1 MSITAQFFTA
11 YFNGGTNAHLCLWTK
26 QDKQSYSFSLEVDP
40 SDSITAAVE
49 KALELEQ
56 SGKDVYFC
64 VTPSRVPHRGS
75 TRSKEA
81 DATALVA
88 LWADVDLKSG
98 VHHSGKNYPSSK
110 DDVDKAFNDLP
121 TPSVIIHSGGGLHY
135 YWFLDVPMVL
145 STEDNLRL
153 AKALSAN
160 WQQVLRTALKS
171 HGYDMDSTADLAR
184 LLRVPGTQNYKDASN
199 PKPVE
204 VLHSSETRYSL
215 SVFEGLIEQKIA
227 QVEPSPASPSAPAV
241 TGFASIPLC
250 RCAFLQHCQKNATTL
265 SEPDWHAMVSN
276 LALCADG
283 DAIIHE
289 LSQPYPGYSN
299 EETQKKIDTA
309 RTEQKPITCEY
320 IKGELGFGECKNCPV
335 KAPIGW
341 ASSQVGQATDRVL
354 CFMELEQDVR
364 TVTNHSIPDEVKK
377 SLALLQLKNFVGCNT
392 LLQRLREQFPQI
404 ALRSFRAELTA
415 YTREIEAALDAKCN
429 EEAVIALEAA
439 AGYKVAI
446 PKGYA
451 FTDRGIELCS
461 TKGRKIVLPQVVI
474 VSRVYKS
481 PLGDRAEVLYN
492 RGAGYETMLVAR
504 KTLANASELIQ
515 LSAHGLL
522 VDSSTALSAVS
533 YFTAFFLANEGHF
546 PVLKGTPSLGW
557 QPDGS
562 FLPGLSSSRL
572 LKEDSVWDE
581 TSSLAGNGTVAAW
594 SDAMRPL
601 RAFMGARL
609 AMAASFA
616 APLIHLLGER
626 TFLVHLWGPSR
637 SGKTA
642 SQMAALSMW
651 LQPSANMISFN
662 ATAVAMEVKLG
673 YLKNLPFL
681 INERQQAGSNQQF
694 LDKIVYMLG
703 EGQGRARGTK
713 NGGLRR
719 VHSWQ
724 TTIITSGEHP
734 LTSDSSAEG
743 TRTRTLEIF
752 SETFI
757 GDDALASSMYSI
769 AEEQYGTAGVFS
781 LAYVL
786 DHLEDVRQEYAR
798 RKQEISQQH
807 PGLLG
812 SYYGYSAVL
821 ATADRLL
828 GEILYGESTE
838 AAEENAQ
845 ALIEHIVASISTPV
859 PEHQRAY
866 EYLQDWV
873 AANERRFTIDGNPS
887 AGWHEGTDLY
897 FLPASFN
904 AVLVEGNFHPGRIRR
919 DFAQEGL
926 IRRGQ
931 HEFTVTRTN
940 PHSDRMTRVLH
951 LPSFFSNSP
960 DAVTFI
966 ESQIHSA
973 ALETENQELPV
984 IPSDSAVDPLMN

>member
-1 MSITAQFFTA
+1 MSSAAPFLSA
-11 YFNGGTNAHLCLWTK
+11 YFQGITDSHLCLWTK
-26 QDKQSYSFSLEVDP
+26 QDKQSYSFPLKA
-40 SDSITAAVE
+40 DSNVSIAAAME
-49 KALELEQ
+49 RAQHLDQER
-56 SGKDVYFC
+56 KDVYFC
-64 VTPSRVPHRGS
+64 LMPSRSPQHGS

-88 LWADVDLKSG
+88 LWADVDLANG
-98 VHHSGKNYPSSK
+98 VHPSGKKYPSSK
-110 DDVDKAFNDLP
+110 DDVDKAFHDLP
-121 TPSVIIHSGGGLHY
+121 VPTFIIHSGGGFHY
-135 YWFLDVPMVL
+135 YWLLDVPMVI
-145 STEDNLRL
+145 SNEEELRL
-153 AKALSAN
+153 AKKLSSN
-160 WQQVLRTALKS
+160 WQQVLRTALNS
-171 HGYDMDSTADLAR
+171 LGYAMDSTADLAR
-184 LLRVPGTQNYKDASN
+184 ILRVPGTQNYKDASN

-204 VLHSSETRYSL
+204 VLYSSETRYSR

-227 QVEPSPASPSAPAV
+227 QAEASSASLSA
-241 TGFASIPLC
+241 TTAAGFAAIPLR
-250 RCAFLQHCQKNATTL
+250 RCVFVQHCQKNALTL

-276 LALCADG
+276 LAMCADG

-289 LSQPYPGYSN
+289 LSQPYPRYSN

-341 ASSQVGQATDRVL
+341 ASSQVGQATDSVL

-377 SLALLQLKNFVGCNT
+377 SLALLQLKNLVGCNT
-392 LLQRLREQFPQI
+392 LIQRLHEQFPQI
-404 ALRSFRAELTA
+404 ALRSFRAELNA
-415 YTREIEAALDAKCN
+415 YTRELEAALDAKYN
-429 EEAVIALEAA
+429 EEAAIALEAA

-461 TKGRKIVLPQVVI
+461 TKGRRVVLPQVVI

-522 VDSSTALSAVS
+522 VDSSTALSAAS

-562 FLPGLSSSRL
+562 FLPGLSPARL

-616 APLIHLLGER
+616 APLVHLLEER

-637 SGKTA
+637 GGKTA

-651 LQPSANMISFN
+651 LKPSTNIVSFN
-662 ATAVAMEVKLG
+662 ATAVALEVNLG
-673 YLKNLPFL
+673 YLKNLPFM

-703 EGQGRARGTK
+703 EGQGRARGTRS
-713 NGGLRR
+713 GGLRR

-724 TTIITSGEHP
+724 TIIITSGEHP
-734 LTSDSSAEG
+734 LTNDSSAEG

-752 SETFI
+752 SENFI

-769 AEEQYGTAGVFS
+769 TEEQYGTAGVFA

-786 DHLEDVRQEYAR
+786 DHLEEVRQEYAR

-812 SYYGYSAVL
+812 SYYGYSAIL

-838 AAEENAQ
+838 AAEESAQ
-845 ALIEHIVASISTPV
+845 ALIEHIIASISTPV

-873 AANERRFTIDGNPS
+873 AANERRFTYEGNPS
-887 AGWHEGTDLY
+887 AGWYEGPNLY

-904 AVLVEGNFHPGRIRR
+904 EVLTAGEFHPARIRR

-926 IRRGQ
+926 IRRGPN
-931 HEFTVTRTN
+931 EFTVTRTN

-951 LPSFFSNSP
+951 LPNFLN
-960 DAVTFI
+960 I
-966 ESQIHSA
+966 
-973 ALETENQELPV
+973 TENEFESRILSDTPEAPL
-984 IPSDSAVDPLMN
+984 IPEEAAPDSLMN

>member
-1 MSITAQFFTA
+1 MSSTAPFFTA
-11 YFNGGTNAHLCLWTK
+11 YFKGVTNCHLCLWTK
-26 QDKQSYSFSLEVDP
+26 QDKQSYSFSLEADP

-56 SGKDVYFC
+56 EGKDVYFC

-88 LWADVDLKSG
+88 LWADIDLADG
-98 VHHSGKNYPSSK
+98 VHNSGKKYPSSK
-110 DDVDKAFNDLP
+110 DDVDKAFHDLP
-121 TPSVIIHSGGGLHY
+121 NPTFIIHSGGGFHY
-135 YWFLDVPMVL
+135 YWLLEVPMVI
-145 STEDNLRL
+145 SNEDELRL
-153 AKALSAN
+153 AKELSSK
-160 WQQVLRTALKS
+160 WQQVLRAALKS

-184 LLRVPGTQNYKDASN
+184 LLRVPGTRNHKDAAN

-204 VLHSSETRYSL
+204 VLYSSDTRYACSTFEELIIQMGVQAKAAPSL
-215 SVFEGLIEQKIA
+215 
-227 QVEPSPASPSAPAV
+227 PSASKAAC
-241 TGFASIPLC
+241 FAAIPLR
-250 RCAFLQHCQKNATTL
+250 RCAFIQHCQQNAAIL
-265 SEPDWHAMVSN
+265 SEPDWHAMISN
-276 LALCADG
+276 LALCEDG
-283 DAIIHE
+283 NAIIHE
-289 LSQPYPGYSN
+289 LSQLYPGYSK
-299 EETQKKIDTA
+299 EETHKKIDTA
-309 RTEQKPITCEY
+309 RAEQKPITCEY

-341 ASSQVGQATDRVL
+341 ASSQVGQATDSVL

-377 SLALLQLKNFVGCNT
+377 SLALLQLKNLVGCNT

-404 ALRSFRAELTA
+404 ALRSFRAELNA
-415 YTREIEAALDAKCN
+415 YTRELEAALDAKCN

-439 AGYKVAI
+439 AGYKVVI
-446 PKGYA
+446 PNGYA
-451 FTDRGIELCS
+451 FTDKGIERCS
-461 TKGRKIVLPQVVI
+461 TKERKVILPQVVI

-572 LKEDSVWDE
+572 LKEDSVRDE
-581 TSSLAGNGTVAAW
+581 TSSLTGNGTVAAW

-616 APLIHLLGER
+616 APLVHLLGER

-651 LQPSANMISFN
+651 LKPSTNIVSFN
-662 ATAVAMEVKLG
+662 ATAVALEVNLG
-673 YLKNLPFL
+673 YLKNLPFM

-752 SETFI
+752 SDNFI

-769 AEEQYGTAGVFS
+769 TEEQYGTAGVFA
-781 LAYVL
+781 LTYVL
-786 DHLEDVRQEYAR
+786 DHLDEIRQEYAR

-828 GEILYGESTE
+828 GEVLYGESAET
-838 AAEENAQ
+838 AEENAQ
-845 ALIEHIVASISTPV
+845 ALIEHIVASVSTPI

-887 AGWHEGTDLY
+887 AGWYEGTDLY

-904 AVLVEGNFHPGRIRR
+904 AVLMEGNFHPARIRR

-931 HEFTVTRTN
+931 SELTVTKKN
-940 PHSDRMTRVLH
+940 PHIDHISRVLH
-951 LPSFFSNSP
+951 LPNFL
-960 DAVTFI
+960 TI
-966 ESQIHSA
+966 
-973 ALETENQELPV
+973 TENEFESRILSDTLEAPL
-984 IPSDSAVDPLMN
+984 IPEEAAADALMN